1 MSRLSQHV
9 RSNAVAYLALFVA
22 LGGTSYAAIG
32 LPAGSVGTAQ
42 LQNGAVTANKLAN
55 GAVSARKLDGNAIGG
70 SVRHWASVSADGRVL
85 GGSRGARVTTR
96 GPTYY
101 VVNWGDQF
109 RPTCAVLTGS
119 PGTVGGAGPFADAIG
134 VQIVEPGHRGGVTAV
149 FVFPRS
155 STSSTG
161 VPFNIAVLC

>member
-22 LGGTSYAAIG
+22 LGGTSYAAIS

-55 GAVSARKLDGNAIGG
+55 GAVSARKLDGSAIGG

-85 GGSRGARVTTR
+85 GGSRGARVTVSGAEYKLR
-96 GPTYY
+96 W
-101 VVNWGDQF
+101 NAEF
-109 RPTCAVLTGS
+109 SSRCAVVITPAAV
-119 PGTVGGAGPFADAIG
+119 PGIAPIAD
-134 VQIVEPGHRGGVTAV
+134 
-149 FVFPRS
+149 
-155 STSSTG
+155 STG
-161 VPFNIAVLC
+161 VGVDDPGPGRGDTTVFVWTYSHDMPTKAPFYAAVIC